1 MRTKKVLIFGCG
13 SVGAHHA
20 NAAITLG
27 YEVFLTDI
35 NAKQFIFFKDK
46 LYPKRYKKWDYK
58 RELEI
63 EDVNLWETVAEN
75 ACGVYVSY
83 DPYAEFYLIIDFKDK
98 TKFKTYYGPK
108 AQQKVIKKM
117 KELKIDIP
125 FRKIWVDP
133 EDMWLY

>member
-1 MRTKKVLIFGCG
+1 MPFYKTTYNIFSDGG
-13 SVGAHHA
+13 EYFEPNWMDS
-20 NAAITLG
+20 NKI
-27 YEVFLTDI
+27 I
-35 NAKQFIFFKDK
+35 
-46 LYPKRYKKWDYK
+46 YPPNKKWDYK
-58 RELEI
+58 RELQI

-83 DPYAEFYLIIDFKDK
+83 DPYAEFYLIIDFNDK